1 MSAASAGM
9 VGAHPVWKEQDMTSA
24 PTRHDTDRTTAEREA
39 WDAYRDSLRDLEGA
53 AYEEVEHAAWE
64 RLQETLLDLRASEPD
79 D

>member
-1 MSAASAGM
+1 
-9 VGAHPVWKEQDMTSA
+9 MTSA
-24 PTRHDTDRTTAEREA
+24 PTRQDTDRTTAEREA
-39 WDAYRDSLRDLEGA
+39 WDTYREALRDLEGA